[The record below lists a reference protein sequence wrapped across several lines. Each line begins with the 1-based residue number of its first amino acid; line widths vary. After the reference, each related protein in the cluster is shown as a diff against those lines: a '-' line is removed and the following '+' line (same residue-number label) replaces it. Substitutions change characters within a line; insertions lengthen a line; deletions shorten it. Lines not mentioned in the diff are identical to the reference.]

1 MRVSVVGCG
10 GISRSHLEVLNAM
23 ESVTISS
30 VVDIVHEKADLAAS
44 EYNCKAYYDYDVML
58 SEDNPDCVHICTPH
72 YLHVPMSV
80 KALTRG
86 IHVLCEK
93 PCAISAE
100 GLSQL
105 KMAQILSDAKF
116 GVCFQNRYNKSA
128 LLVKEYVEK
137 ETYGK
142 VEAVRASVHWFRD
155 ADYYSDDWH
164 GTIEKE
170 GGGVAVNQA
179 IHTQDLMRYV
189 SGKKTKSVTGHVF
202 TDHLKD
208 IIEVEDTVH
217 AIFEYE
223 DGTLGL
229 YNATTAFSKNLPVI
243 IDVVCEKAVLRLEGD
258 NAYLI
263 IDDNIE
269 QLHLAD
275 NTGFVGKNYWGKGHS
290 SLINDFYDCIISDR
304 NFPIDAIE
312 GGKAVEEF
320 LAIFKSSET
329 GDKVFLK
336 KD

>member
-10 GISRSHLEVLNAM
+10 GVSCLHLKALSEM

-30 VVDIVHEKADLAAS
+30 VVDIVAEKADAAALR
-44 EYNCKAYYDYDVML
+44 YGCKAYYDYEKML
-58 SEDNPDCVHICTPH
+58 REDKPDCVHICTPH
-72 YLHVPMSV
+72 YLHVPMAV
-80 KALTRG
+80 KALTEG
-86 IHVLCEK
+86 VHVLCEK

-105 KMAQILSDAKF
+105 RMAQLLSDAKF
-116 GVCFQNRYNKSA
+116 GVCFQNRYNESA
-128 LLVKEYVEK
+128 LIVKECVEK

-142 VEAVRASVHWFRD
+142 VEAVRATVHWFRD
-155 ADYYSDDWH
+155 ASYYSDDWH
-164 GTIEKE
+164 GTLEKE

-189 SGKKTKSVTGHVF
+189 SGKKTACVTGHVF

-208 IIEVEDTVH
+208 LIEVEDTVH

-223 DGTLGL
+223 DGVLGL

-258 NAYLI
+258 NAYVI
-263 IDDNIE
+263 RDGDIE

-275 NTGFVGKNYWGKGHS
+275 NTGLVGKNYWGKGHD
-290 SLINDFYDCIISDR
+290 SLINDFYDCIENDR
-304 NFPIDAIE
+304 KFPIDAIE

-320 LAIFKSSET
+320 LAIFESSAK
-329 GDKVFLK
+329 GDKVYLK

>member
-10 GISRSHLEVLNAM
+10 GVSCLHLKALSEM

-30 VVDIVHEKADLAAS
+30 VVDIVAEKADAAALS
-44 EYNCKAYYDYDVML
+44 YSCKAYYDYEKML
-58 SEDNPDCVHICTPH
+58 REDKPDCVHICTPH
-72 YLHVPMSV
+72 YLHVPMAV
-80 KALTRG
+80 EALTEG
-86 IHVLCEK
+86 VHVLCEK

-105 KMAQILSDAKF
+105 RMAQLLSDAKF
-116 GVCFQNRYNKSA
+116 GVCFQNRYNESA
-128 LLVKEYVEK
+128 LIVKECVEK

-142 VEAVRASVHWFRD
+142 VEAVRATVHWFRD
-155 ADYYSDDWH
+155 ASYYSDDWH
-164 GTIEKE
+164 GTLEKE

-189 SGKKTKSVTGHVF
+189 SGKKTACVTGHVF

-208 IIEVEDTVH
+208 LIEVEDTVH

-223 DGTLGL
+223 DGVLGL

-258 NAYLI
+258 NAYVI
-263 IDDNIE
+263 NDGDIE

-275 NTGFVGKNYWGKGHS
+275 NTGMVGKNYWGKGHD
-290 SLINDFYDCIISDR
+290 SLINDFYDCIENDR
-304 NFPIDAIE
+304 KFPIDAIE

-320 LAIFKSSET
+320 LAIFESSAK
-329 GDKVFLK
+329 GDKVYLK

>member
-10 GISRSHLEVLNAM
+10 GVSQLHLKALSEM

-30 VVDIVHEKADLAAS
+30 VVDIVKEKADAAALR
-44 EYNCKAYYDYDVML
+44 YGCTAYYDFDTML
-58 SEDNPDCVHICTPH
+58 REDKPDSVHICTPH

-80 KALTRG
+80 KALSEG
-86 IHVLCEK
+86 INVLCEK
-93 PCAISAE
+93 PCAISQE

-105 KMAQILSDAKF
+105 RMAQLLSEAVF
-116 GVCFQNRYNKSA
+116 GVCFQNRYNESA
-128 LLVKEYVEK
+128 LIVKDLVDREVH
-137 ETYGK
+137 GK
-142 VEAVRASVHWFRD
+142 VEAVRSTVHWFRD

-164 GTIEKE
+164 GTLLKE

-189 SGKKTKSVTGHVF
+189 SGQKTKCVTGHVF

-208 IIEVEDTVH
+208 LIEVEDTVH

-223 DGTLGL
+223 NGVKGL

-243 IDVVCEKAVLRLEGD
+243 IDIVCEKATLRLEGD
-258 NAYLI
+258 NAYVI
-263 IDDNIE
+263 IDGDIE

-275 NTGFVGKNYWGKGHS
+275 NTDIIGKNYWGKGHG
-290 SLINDFYDCIISDR
+290 SLISDFYDCIENDR
-304 NFPIDAIE
+304 KFPIDAIE

-320 LAIFKSSET
+320 LAIFESSEK
-329 GDKVFLK
+329 GDKVYLK

>member
-10 GISRSHLEVLNAM
+10 GVSCLHLNALSEM

-30 VVDIVHEKADLAAS
+30 VVDIVPEKADAAALKHG
-44 EYNCKAYYDYDVML
+44 CKAYYDYETML
-58 SEDNPDCVHICTPH
+58 REDKPDSVHICTPH
-72 YLHVPMSV
+72 YLHVPMAV
-80 KALTRG
+80 KALTEG

-105 KMAQILSDAKF
+105 RMAQLLSDAKF
-116 GVCFQNRYNKSA
+116 GVCFQNRYNESA
-128 LLVKEYVEK
+128 IVVKDYVDREV
-137 ETYGK
+137 YGK
-142 VEAVRASVHWFRD
+142 VEAVRATVHWFRD

-164 GTIEKE
+164 GTLEKE

-189 SGKKTKSVTGHVF
+189 SGKKTACVTGHVF

-208 IIEVEDTVH
+208 LIEVEDTVH

-258 NAYLI
+258 NAYVI
-263 IDDNIE
+263 RDGDIE

-275 NTGFVGKNYWGKGHS
+275 NTGFVGKNYWGKGHN
-290 SLINDFYDCIISDR
+290 SLISDFYDCIENDR
-304 NFPIDAIE
+304 KFPIDAIE

-320 LAIFKSSET
+320 LAIFESSSK
-329 GDKVFLK
+329 GDKVYLK

>member
-10 GISRSHLEVLNAM
+10 GVSALHLKSLSEM
-23 ESVTISS
+23 DSVTISS
-30 VVDIVHEKADLAAS
+30 VVDIVPEKADAAAQK
-44 EYNCKAYYDYDVML
+44 YGCKAYYDYETML
-58 SEDNPDCVHICTPH
+58 CEDKPDSVHICTPH
-72 YLHVPMSV
+72 YLHVPMAV
-80 KALTRG
+80 KALTQG

-93 PCAISAE
+93 PCAISAD

-105 KMAQILSDAKF
+105 RMAQLLSDAKF
-116 GVCFQNRYNKSA
+116 GVCFQNRYNESA
-128 LLVKEYVEK
+128 IIVKELVEK
-137 ETYGK
+137 EKYGK
-142 VEAVRASVHWFRD
+142 VEAVRSTVHWFRD

-164 GTIEKE
+164 GTLEKE

-189 SGKKTKSVTGHVF
+189 AGKKTKCVTGHVF

-217 AIFEYE
+217 AIFEY
-223 DGTLGL
+223 DDDTLGL
-229 YNATTAFSKNLPVI
+229 YNATTAFSQNLPVI

-258 NAYLI
+258 NAYV
-263 IDDNIE
+263 IDDGNIE

-275 NTGFVGKNYWGKGHS
+275 NTGFACKNYWGKGHS
-290 SLINDFYDCIISDR
+290 SLISDFYDCIKNDKK
-304 NFPIDAIE
+304 FPIDAIE

-320 LAIFKSSET
+320 LAIFESSAK
-329 GDKVFLK
+329 GDKVYLR

>member
-10 GISRSHLEVLNAM
+10 GVSCLHLKALSEM

-30 VVDIVHEKADLAAS
+30 VVDIVAEKADAAALS
-44 EYNCKAYYDYDVML
+44 YSCKAYYDYEKML
-58 SEDNPDCVHICTPH
+58 REDKPDCVHICTPH
-72 YLHVPMSV
+72 YLHVPMAV
-80 KALTRG
+80 EALTEG
-86 IHVLCEK
+86 VHVLCEK

-105 KMAQILSDAKF
+105 RMAQLLSDAKF
-116 GVCFQNRYNKSA
+116 GVCFQNRYNESA
-128 LLVKEYVEK
+128 LIVKECVEK

-142 VEAVRASVHWFRD
+142 VEAVRATVHWFRD
-155 ADYYSDDWH
+155 ASYYSDDWH
-164 GTIEKE
+164 GTLEKE

-189 SGKKTKSVTGHVF
+189 SGKKTACVTGHVF

-208 IIEVEDTVH
+208 LIEVEDTVH

-223 DGTLGL
+223 DGVLGL

-258 NAYLI
+258 NAYVI
-263 IDDNIE
+263 RDGNIE

-275 NTGFVGKNYWGKGHS
+275 NTGFAGKNYWGKGHS
-290 SLINDFYDCIISDR
+290 SLINDFYDCIENDR
-304 NFPIDAIE
+304 KFPIDAIE

-320 LAIFKSSET
+320 LAIFESSKK
-329 GDKVFLK
+329 GDKVYLK

>member
-10 GISRSHLEVLNAM
+10 GVSCLHLKALSEM

-30 VVDIVHEKADLAAS
+30 VVDIVAEKADAAALR
-44 EYNCKAYYDYDVML
+44 YGCKAYYDYEKML
-58 SEDNPDCVHICTPH
+58 REDKPDCVHICTPH
-72 YLHVPMSV
+72 YLHVPMAV
-80 KALTRG
+80 KALTEG
-86 IHVLCEK
+86 VHVLCEK

-105 KMAQILSDAKF
+105 RMAQLLSDAKF
-116 GVCFQNRYNKSA
+116 GVCFQNRYNESA
-128 LLVKEYVEK
+128 LIVKECVDK

-142 VEAVRASVHWFRD
+142 VEAVRATVHWFRD
-155 ADYYSDDWH
+155 ASYYSDDWH
-164 GTIEKE
+164 GTLEKE

-189 SGKKTKSVTGHVF
+189 SGKKTACVTGHVF

-208 IIEVEDTVH
+208 LIEVEDTVH

-223 DGTLGL
+223 DGVLGL

-258 NAYLI
+258 NAYVI
-263 IDDNIE
+263 RDGNIE

-275 NTGFVGKNYWGKGHS
+275 NTGFAGKNYWGKGHS
-290 SLINDFYDCIISDR
+290 SLINDFYDCIENDR
-304 NFPIDAIE
+304 KFPIDAIE

-320 LAIFKSSET
+320 LAIFESSKK
-329 GDKVFLK
+329 GDKVYLK

>member
-10 GISRSHLEVLNAM
+10 GVSKSHLRALSEM

-30 VVDIVHEKADLAAS
+30 VVDIVREKADSAALK
-44 EYNCKAYYDYDVML
+44 YGCKAYYDYETML
-58 SEDNPDCVHICTPH
+58 SEDKPDCVHICTPH

-80 KALTRG
+80 KALTQG

-105 KMAQILSDAKF
+105 KMAQLLSDAKF
-116 GVCFQNRYNKSA
+116 GVCFQNRYNESA
-128 LLVKEYVEK
+128 ILVKSLVDK
-137 ETYGK
+137 GAYGN
-142 VEAVRASVHWFRD
+142 VEAVRSTVHWFRD
-155 ADYYSDDWH
+155 EAYYSDDWH

-189 SGKKTKSVTGHVF
+189 SGKKTKCVTGHVF

-229 YNATTAFSKNLPVI
+229 YSATTAFSKNLPVI
-243 IDVVCEKAVLRLEGD
+243 IDVVCEKATLRLEGD

-263 IDDNIE
+263 TDSGIE

-275 NTGFVGKNYWGKGHS
+275 NEGFVGKNYWGKGHS
-290 SLINDFYDCIISDR
+290 SLISDFYDCIKEDR
-304 NFPIDAIE
+304 KFPIDAIE

-320 LAIFKSSET
+320 LAIFESSAK
-329 GDKVFLK
+329 GDKVYLK
-336 KD
+336 KE